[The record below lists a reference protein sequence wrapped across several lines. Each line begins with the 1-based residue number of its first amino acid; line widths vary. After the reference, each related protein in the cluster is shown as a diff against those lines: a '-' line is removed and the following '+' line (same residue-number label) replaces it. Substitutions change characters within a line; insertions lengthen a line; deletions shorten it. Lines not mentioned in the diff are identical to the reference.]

1 MAKEFSFDIVSKADV
16 QEVRNAMDQ
25 VRREVANRYDF
36 KGTKVSAEFVND
48 EISLTAD
55 DEFRMKQLQDIVVSK
70 MVKRGIDSRQ
80 LDYGKLEPGSGV
92 SVKQKATLKQ
102 GIPQDLAKQMIQRI
116 KDEKL
121 NVKTQ
126 FQGDAVRVTGKDKDE
141 LQKTMAFVKGLKL
154 ELPVKFENYR

>member
-1 MAKEFSFDIVSKADV
+1 MAKEYSFDIVSKADV

-36 KGTKVSAEFVND
+36 KGTKVSAEFEND
-48 EISLTAD
+48 VISLIAD

-70 MVKRGIDSRQ
+70 MIKRGIDSRQ
-80 LDYGKLEPGSGV
+80 LEYGKLEPGSGI

-102 GIPQDLAKQMIQRI
+102 GIPQEQGKQIIQRI

-121 NVKTQ
+121 SVKTQ

-154 ELPVKFENYR
+154 EVPVQFENYR